1 MRKPQ
6 ASFMSSLLY
15 GLLFIILIP
24 LIVIYSATF
33 IFWELEWKLVVFI
46 IFMLSFL
53 SLVSLFAWY
62 SIRLYRTRILM
73 PLQQFQSSLEDI
85 SEGFLTDEIPE
96 LIFDQAET
104 GITDAFRKVIQINKM
119 MLRNVDNLEKGYE
132 EERLAKLQQL
142 ALTKAYERFVP
153 HEFLGFLNKTSIVD
167 VQHGDHV
174 QTDMSIMFTDIRS
187 FTSLSEQISTEEN
200 FKLLNS
206 YFMKMEPIVKQ
217 NEGFIDKFIGDAIMA
232 LFHRGGDASVRAAV
246 GMIEEL
252 EDYNTGREKAGYA
265 PISIGIG
272 INTGSLMLG
281 IVGGKERMEGTVIS
295 DAVNTAS
302 RIEELNKRYGTSI
315 LISAATFDSLLSP
328 DSFHIRMIDKVAV
341 KGRSQ
346 QLLVYEVYDADAK
359 ELKAMKR
366 SCQEQFEQA
375 VTDYHQERIDFALE
389 AFSHMADQ
397 CPQDQVV
404 MFYVARCT
412 KELQI
417 RMKAGDLRI
426 GKNK

>member
-1 MRKPQ
+1 M
-6 ASFMSSLLY
+6 
-15 GLLFIILIP
+15 
-24 LIVIYSATF
+24 
-33 IFWELEWKLVVFI
+33 
-46 IFMLSFL
+46 
-53 SLVSLFAWY
+53 
-62 SIRLYRTRILM
+62 
-73 PLQQFQSSLEDI
+73 
-85 SEGFLTDEIPE
+85 DEIPE
-96 LIFDQAET
+96 HIFNRAES
-104 GITDAFRKVIQINKM
+104 GITDSFRKVIQINKM

-153 HEFLGFLNKTSIVD
+153 HEFLSFLNKISIVD

-187 FTSLSEQISTEEN
+187 FTSLSEQISAEEN

-206 YFMKMEPIVKQ
+206 YFMKMEPIVKH
-217 NEGFIDKFIGDAIMA
+217 NGGFIDKFIGDAIMA
-232 LFHRGGDASVRAAV
+232 LFHRGAEASVRAAI

-252 EDYNTGREKAGYA
+252 NNYNVGREKAGYA

-281 IVGGKERMEGTVIS
+281 IVGGRDRLEGTVIS
-295 DAVNTAS
+295 DTVNTAS
-302 RIEELNKRYGTSI
+302 RIEDLNKRYGTSI
-315 LISAATFDSLLSP
+315 LISAATFESLLSP
-328 DSFHIRMIDKVAV
+328 GSFHIRMIDKVSV
-341 KGRSQ
+341 KGKTQ
-346 QLLVYEVYDADAK
+346 TLMVYEVYDADAK

-375 VTDYHQERIDFALE
+375 VTDYHNESWRTALE
-389 AFSHMADQ
+389 AFTCMADQ

-404 MFYVARCT
+404 TYYVARCK

-417 RMKAGDLRI
+417 KMKAGD
-426 GKNK
+426 